1 MPLLPRSIWGAAK
14 LNSQSRWAP
23 CISSKT
29 TNRHAFL
36 NELDRMNLEA
46 WLNEWPRL
54 KEEFCRVYEA
64 PERQEAVERLRG
76 LERARPPKP
85 LTRFF

>member
-1 MPLLPRSIWGAAK
+1 
-14 LNSQSRWAP
+14 
-23 CISSKT
+23 
-29 TNRHAFL
+29 
-36 NELDRMNLEA
+36 MNLEA